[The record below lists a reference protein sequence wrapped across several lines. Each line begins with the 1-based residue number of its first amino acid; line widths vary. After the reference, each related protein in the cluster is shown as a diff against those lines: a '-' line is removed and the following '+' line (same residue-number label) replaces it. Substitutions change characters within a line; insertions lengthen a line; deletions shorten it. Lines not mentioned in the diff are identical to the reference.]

1 MEGDGRWER
10 GMKGHAS
17 RPHNLKTFGNHRF
30 ASGLYGK
37 FPFVKLDFKSPSA
50 MIQMVSHVFS
60 PLSLLRELFLRA
72 ACEILLLFQID
83 PFTWILLKLIKSEPN
98 WLVCISLK
106 GMCHQSQDG
115 F

>member
-1 MEGDGRWER
+1 
-10 GMKGHAS
+10 
-17 RPHNLKTFGNHRF
+17 
-30 ASGLYGK
+30 
-37 FPFVKLDFKSPSA
+37 
-50 MIQMVSHVFS
+50 MVSHVFS